1 MTFLSPTNKHGYA
14 SVWLK
19 LDLIRCYVY
28 TKWTRNWKTRGTA
41 IILKAVTLK
50 ITAGQ
55 VISLALNSFWIHIND
70 SMFVMSDTDCWC
82 NPRKL
87 TISLRAKEYLR
98 WHSGSFI
105 AWVPKVIVLCLI
117 PAKSFSLTLHHYF
130 VMVPLF
136 RKIFSLSL
144 IVFMFNYSCKCN
156 MTQEKKEKKTNPY
169 LL

>member
-28 TKWTRNWKTRGTA
+28 RKWTRNCKTRGTA

-70 SMFVMSDTDCWC
+70 SIFVMSDTDCWC

-98 WHSGSFI
+98 WHSGSII
-105 AWVPKVIVLCLI
+105 ALSAQGHSFESDPCKVLCIASLLCHG
-117 PAKSFSLTLHHYF
+117 ASFQED
-130 VMVPLF
+130 LF
-136 RKIFSLSL
+136 IIAL